1 MSFECHVTAELPTD
15 PDRLR
20 AFEVLATNNGWKTST
35 IEGDPVLGKG
45 PRFYFTK
52 HSLNF
57 IKLHREMID
66 LCQCILGWKSP
77 EVKLVR
83 RKIEAILIDEFLR

>member
-15 PDRLR
+15 PRILER
-20 AFEVLATNNGWKTST
+20 FEMLAANRGWKTST

-52 HSLNF
+52 HSPNF
-57 IKLHREMID
+57 IALHQEMISLCD
-66 LCQCILGWKSP
+66 LLLSAKYPG
-77 EVKLVR
+77 VKLVR
-83 RKIEAILIDEFLR
+83 RKIEAIILDEFLR